1 MRHQLHI
8 LEAQP
13 ANRPAIE
20 CQSRLIKPDQGK
32 NISYDA
38 AKWSSRVKQRSAAE
52 NVIDASAA
60 P

>member
-1 MRHQLHI
+1 MLHQLHF
-8 LEAQP
+8 LDAQP
-13 ANRPAIE
+13 PNRPAIE

-32 NISYDA
+32 NIFYDA
-38 AKWSSRVKQRSAAE
+38 AESSSRVMQCRAAE